1 MADDLREQLSAVTE
15 RLRGEGLLGWADELD
30 GVTRYASTGSE
41 VLMGARWV
49 LTRLISTQA
58 ETTAS
63 SREAARGL
71 IVELTAASG
80 RS

>member
-1 MADDLREQLSAVTE
+1 MADDLWGQLSAFAE
-15 RLRGEGLLGWADELD
+15 RLRIEGMLGWADELD

-41 VLMGARWV
+41 ALMGARWV
-49 LTRLISTQA
+49 LTRLISAEA

-71 IVELTAASG
+71 MVELTAALG